1 MKKEFVFDYEQTIKL
16 KHNEIP
22 AKINKTTGEV
32 REIKKRRNNL
42 PEGKTI
48 LKQENFAKIN
58 VKTIPYLIEECSK
71 VELAI
76 ILQMVGKAE
85 FNTNSLKPL
94 SNETT
99 VRELAEEFN
108 ISKNDVKRTFEHLY
122 SLGVYASL
130 KICKADSKEMWIL
143 NPYISFK
150 GKLTDDALV
159 ANFKDTKIGIAYH
172 S

>member
-1 MKKEFVFDYEQTIKL
+1 MKKDFDYEQTIKL
-16 KHNEIP
+16 RHDERP
-22 AKINKTTGEV
+22 AKVNERTGEV
-32 REIKKRRNNL
+32 RVIRRAINNL
-42 PEGKTI
+42 PKGKTI
-48 LKQENFAKIN
+48 LKQENFAKVN

-94 SNETT
+94 SNDTT
-99 VRELAEEFN
+99 VRDLSEEFN

-122 SLGVYASL
+122 NLGVYASL
-130 KICKADSKEMWIL
+130 KICKGDSKEVWIL

-150 GKLTDDALV
+150 GKLADDALV
-159 ANFKDTKIGIAYH
+159 ANFRDTKIGIAYH